1 MDAGCEKALQ
11 RLRQAEWEE
20 GASRGELEDARRHL
34 AECGFCRAWMRRDE
48 VLVGRLRDLRFSAS
62 RRCPPSVRA
71 AIAAGIDAELD
82 SDSAVP
88 SAAGFLDRLA
98 RRRRSWPPWAEGLIA
113 ASAAALLI
121 AGGLTLSQQLDSNLS
136 NETILADFHRSA
148 LPELAHADLSD
159 EELRTFYEAQFAG
172 REPQLVLDAPVKK
185 VAVCDL
191 DGRKGAMIEYDWNGR
206 RLVYYQVPRKGKD
219 GGMVEGLR
227 MSREDGLAVARW
239 ADSAYDYVLVGA
251 APVETLEALAR
262 TSRS

>member
-1 MDAGCEKALQ
+1 MDAGCEKALE
-11 RLRQAEWEE
+11 RLWEAEWYE
-20 GASRGELEDARRHL
+20 GVSSEELEDARRHL
-34 AECGFCRAWMRRDE
+34 AQCGFCRAWMRRDE
-48 VLVGRLRDLRFSAS
+48 VLAGRLRDLRFATS
-62 RRCPPSVRA
+62 RTCPQRVRA
-71 AIAAGIDAELD
+71 AIEAGMAAGPD
-82 SDSAVP
+82 SEAVAP
-88 SAAGFLDRLA
+88 ASGFLDRLA
-98 RRRRSWPPWAEGLIA
+98 ERRRSWPSWAEGLIA

-148 LPELAHADLSD
+148 LPELAHHDLTD
-159 EELRTFYEAQFAG
+159 EELQAFYEAQFAG
-172 REPQLVLDAPVKK
+172 RRPQLVLDAPVKK

-191 DGRKGAMIEYDWNGR
+191 DGRKGAMIEYDWDGR

-239 ADSAYDYVLVGA
+239 ADSSYDYVLVGA